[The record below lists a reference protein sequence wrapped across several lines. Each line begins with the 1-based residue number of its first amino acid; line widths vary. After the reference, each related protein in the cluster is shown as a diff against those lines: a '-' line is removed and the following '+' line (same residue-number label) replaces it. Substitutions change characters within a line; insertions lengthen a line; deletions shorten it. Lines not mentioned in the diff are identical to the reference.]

1 MMGVRIFLS
10 NGSGNKEIEN
20 NQQRIRMVLTTR
32 NIEFVTIDI
41 SAPGMQDM
49 RTFMRMNGRKREGQ
63 RNVLPPQIFNGE
75 EYRGDYEGFD
85 IANEDD
91 DLEEFLG
98 IPRKCPK
105 AEPVKTGAVAPEVG
119 KLNPGKL
126 AKEEKEE
133 DNKGN
138 EMVKETEEVEN
149 KDTFKEVEEEYENS
163 TDCENS
169 QIDQKDVEV
178 PVKNEECNDD
188 VTLITSNEPEDGS
201 YSDNDNDVKDETLN
215 DNDLNDE
222 SLTTESESLED
233 QGAEFVDWK
242 QSVEEEA
249 LQTAANIAAEKT
261 DGLNVPIK
269 ENDRIPETDKNVVIE
284 DTSSDESSDED
295 TAVEYMPDGELV
307 RKKSRGFK
315 QLNNCK
321 RFWKA
326 SLMVE

>member
-1 MMGVRIFLS
+1 MG
-10 NGSGNKEIEN
+10 EIEN

-98 IPRKCPK
+98 
-105 AEPVKTGAVAPEVG
+105 
-119 KLNPGKL
+119 NPGKL

-149 KDTFKEVEEEYENS
+149 KDTFK
-163 TDCENS
+163 
-169 QIDQKDVEV
+169 
-178 PVKNEECNDD
+178 
-188 VTLITSNEPEDGS
+188 
-201 YSDNDNDVKDETLN
+201 
-215 DNDLNDE
+215 
-222 SLTTESESLED
+222 
-233 QGAEFVDWK
+233 
-242 QSVEEEA
+242 
-249 LQTAANIAAEKT
+249 
-261 DGLNVPIK
+261 
-269 ENDRIPETDKNVVIE
+269 
-284 DTSSDESSDED
+284 
-295 TAVEYMPDGELV
+295 
-307 RKKSRGFK
+307 
-315 QLNNCK
+315 
-321 RFWKA
+321 
-326 SLMVE
+326 